1 MPLLL
6 EMAILKV
13 AAITELATYCFQSQS
28 QFRGTEK
35 PCRTIRKALEKLDLK
50 QLQELSCSRKSLRNH
65 PKILEKSF
73 LGRSVKTCFNQ
84 NVGLTSC
91 ALHLLFFFLSE
102 YHEREYK

>member
-6 EMAILKV
+6 EMAILKI

-65 PKILEKSF
+65 PKILEPLELYHYKHCTLEII
-73 LGRSVKTCFNQ
+73 LGKICEN
-84 NVGLTSC
+84 
-91 ALHLLFFFLSE
+91 LL
-102 YHEREYK
+102 